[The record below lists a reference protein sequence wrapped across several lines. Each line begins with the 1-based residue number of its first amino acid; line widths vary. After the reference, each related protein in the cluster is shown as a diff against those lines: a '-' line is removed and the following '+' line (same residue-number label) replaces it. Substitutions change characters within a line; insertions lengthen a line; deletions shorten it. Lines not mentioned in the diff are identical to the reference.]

1 MGLAKQSFDP
11 KQNPKLNSPVERS
24 FREVVESY
32 GNTLL
37 RNKGARMK
45 LKILATL
52 ALALGF
58 AQNANAQSGNCY
70 NLQLIAQLNKSVSAN
85 ENNGHRIFL
94 RLGGNTKILLQEGP
108 FGVVDYNGTDGS
120 ASFRLPNPDP
130 TNSGVTTYSV
140 FARLVG
146 RPGTGIDMTTCAYDA
161 LGEVYC
167 SESSVSMTRSSGPS
181 KFTNVSR
188 ELLYVYAD
196 IDSDGDI
203 DRVPLFSDQLQD
215 YYWDVDTQGRA
226 HAQLRFCPVSTNV
239 N

>member
-1 MGLAKQSFDP
+1 LAKQVFGP
-11 KQNPKLNSPVERS
+11 KQNPKLNSPEKLS
-24 FREVVESY
+24 LREVVESY

-52 ALALGF
+52 ALAMGF

-70 NLQLIAQLNKSVSAN
+70 NLELIAQTTKRVSGN

-94 RLGGNTKILLQEGP
+94 TLGGNTKIGLQEGP

-130 TNSGVTTYSV
+130 TNSGITGYSV
-140 FARLVG
+140 FMRLVG
-146 RPGTGIDMTTCAYDA
+146 KPGSGIDMNTCAYDA
-161 LGEVYC
+161 LGALYC
-167 SESSVSMTRSSGPS
+167 SEASVIMSRSTGGS

-188 ELLYVYAD
+188 ELLYIYAD
-196 IDSDGDI
+196 IDLDGDI

-215 YYWDVDTQGRA
+215 YYWDVDSTGRA